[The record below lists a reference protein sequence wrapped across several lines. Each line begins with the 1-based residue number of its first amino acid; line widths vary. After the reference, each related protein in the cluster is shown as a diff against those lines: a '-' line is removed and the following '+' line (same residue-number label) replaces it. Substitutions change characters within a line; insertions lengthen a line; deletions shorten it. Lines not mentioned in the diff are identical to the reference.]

1 MRGVEAPNSISAPAF
16 IKKSATSVNPPQ
28 HAKVRAV
35 SWVSSVCALMLA
47 PAIQYNSKA
56 ICERYFLV
64 NLQIYCIMLKDR
76 VMIQTENVEGRN
88 HGLIKPTHPVHALR
102 NWEP

>member
-1 MRGVEAPNSISAPAF
+1 MWPSWAASIRGVDAPNSISAPAF

-47 PAIQYNSKA
+47 SAIQYNSKV
-56 ICERYFLV
+56 IF
-64 NLQIYCIMLKDR
+64 
-76 VMIQTENVEGRN
+76 
-88 HGLIKPTHPVHALR
+88 
-102 NWEP
+102 